1 MLLVTFRADLTL
13 LGDPDGR
20 LSVFPRSRD
29 FGYILIAS
37 SLINV
42 DDFSA
47 TSYHLE
53 LVKGTEIE
61 IDIWL
66 LFHRLLNSAFIQYI

>member
-1 MLLVTFRADLTL
+1 M
-13 LGDPDGR
+13 
-20 LSVFPRSRD
+20 FPKSRD
-29 FGYILIAS
+29 FGHFGYILIAS

-47 TSYHLE
+47 TSYHLA
-53 LVKGTEIE
+53 LVMGTEIE
-61 IDIWL
+61 INIWL